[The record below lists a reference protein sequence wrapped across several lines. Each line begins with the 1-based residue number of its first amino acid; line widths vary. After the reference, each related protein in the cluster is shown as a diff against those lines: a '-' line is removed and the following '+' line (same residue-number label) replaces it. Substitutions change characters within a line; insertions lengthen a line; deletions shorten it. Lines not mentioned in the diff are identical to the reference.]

1 MRLKKFLNNRS
12 FLLLLYLL
20 NLPFLFSCA
29 TTSDLESVRANVT
42 GIQIETSNQKR
53 EISQIKDNLS
63 GVSKE
68 MMLLKSDLNAL
79 KEHSLGV
86 VKEGQSM
93 LLTQIIDLSKDLQ
106 TLKGQF
112 DENRFFIDKSI
123 KELLSERD
131 LLYAKISSL
140 ENEVKELKMKLTSL
154 EKKDE
159 TKPDA
164 DADTKKSEEKKTE
177 INPQKLY
184 DDAIADFKEKR
195 FRDAINKLER
205 FIKDFPEH
213 ILIPSA
219 YFYLGESY
227 YLEKNFE
234 EAILTYENFLRKY
247 PENENTKKV
256 MLKQAYAFIELGDK
270 KTAKIILERLIER
283 FPKSNEAREAER
295 KISEISPKK
304 TDSLK
309 KKK

>member
-1 MRLKKFLNNRS
+1 MNLLKNRS
-12 FLLLLYLL
+12 FLLFIYLL

-29 TTSDLESVRANVT
+29 TTSDLESVRSNVT
-42 GIQIETSNQKR
+42 GIQIETSNQKK

-68 MMLLKSDLNAL
+68 MMLIKSDLNAL

-106 TLKGQF
+106 VLKGQF

-140 ENEVKELKMKLTSL
+140 ENEIRDLKMKITSL

-159 TKPDA
+159 PKLVDA
-164 DADTKKSEEKKTE
+164 DAKKAEEKKQD

-184 DDAIADFKEKR
+184 DDAITDFKEKR
-195 FRDAINKLER
+195 FRDSISKLER
-205 FIKDFPEH
+205 LIKDFPEH

-234 EAILTYENFLRKY
+234 EAILTYENFLKKY
-247 PENENTKKV
+247 PENENTRKV

-283 FPKSNEAREAER
+283 FPKSKEAIEAER
-295 KISEISPKK
+295 KISEISSKK
-304 TDSLK
+304 ADSIK